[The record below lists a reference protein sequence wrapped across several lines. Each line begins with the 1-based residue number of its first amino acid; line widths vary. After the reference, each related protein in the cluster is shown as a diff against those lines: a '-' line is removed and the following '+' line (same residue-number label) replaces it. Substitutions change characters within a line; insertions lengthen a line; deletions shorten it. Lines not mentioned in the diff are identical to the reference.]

1 MELRIRHGLL
11 ILACGAALAA
21 APSRAAAQAKGA
33 LPEGVTP
40 EMVAKG
46 KKLFGGAGLCLA
58 CHGPD
63 GKGTI
68 GPNLT
73 DADWLHIDGSFE
85 AILKLVLAGVS
96 PAESMTGQVMPPRG
110 GSSLNDADLRAVSA
124 YVWTLS
130 QPKP

>member
-1 MELRIRHGLL
+1 MESRIRHG
-11 ILACGAALAA
+11 ILTAFGLAVLSAA
-21 APSRAAAQAKGA
+21 APLRAVAQGVA

-40 EMVAKG
+40 DMVAKG
-46 KKLFGGAGLCLA
+46 KKVFGGAGLCLA

-73 DADWLHIDGSFE
+73 DQEWLHIDGSYE
-85 AILKLVLAGVS
+85 QIVKQILSGVDQAAS
-96 PAESMTGQVMPPRG
+96 KTGQIMPPKG
-110 GSSLNDADLRAVSA
+110 GSSISEADVRAVAA

-130 QPKP
+130 HKK

>member
-1 MELRIRHGLL
+1 MEPRIRHGVL
-11 ILACGAALAA
+11 ILALGLLSAAL
-21 APSRAAAQAKGA
+21 PSHAVAQAKPA

-68 GPNLT
+68 GPSLT
-73 DADWLHIDGSFE
+73 DREWLHIDGSYE
-85 AILKLVLAGVS
+85 QIVQQILVGVDAS
-96 PAESMTGQVMPPRG
+96 ASMTGAIMPPRG
-110 GSSLNDADLRAVSA
+110 GSSLSDADIRAVAA

>member
-11 ILACGAALAA
+11 TLAAVVALAA
-21 APSRAAAQAKGA
+21 APTGAAAQAMGA

-40 EMVAKG
+40 DMVTKG

-58 CHGPD
+58 CHGVD

-73 DADWLHIDGSFE
+73 DSEWLHIDGSFE
-85 AILKLVLAGVS
+85 QILTLVRSGVDVSTSKSGAI
-96 PAESMTGQVMPPRG
+96 MPPRG
-110 GSSLNDADLRAVSA
+110 GSSLNDADLRAVAA
-124 YVWTLS
+124 YTWTLT